1 MLGVIN
7 KFNEEKNNVTLIPGG
22 VSWEFPAIASLNCL
36 DHGTVTEIATN
47 DANTLLDF
55 FFFFLIWAAGDVMEC
70 RCQEI
75 DKDGVLRTLDG

>member
-1 MLGVIN
+1 MIN

-55 FFFFLIWAAGDVMEC
+55 FFFFSHLGRWGCNGMSLSGD
-70 RCQEI
+70 
-75 DKDGVLRTLDG
+75 